1 MSRLNLVDA
10 SHESLTPVKQK
21 LGPKLPPPVR
31 ALANSPAT
39 MNAFL
44 GLQAA
49 MGQGQLP
56 ARLREQIAIAVG
68 NAQGCQYCVSFHTFL
83 GRKAGLSEQEL
94 DMARSGR
101 APNTKDE
108 AAIQFARQI
117 AARRGAVT
125 DNELAAVRAAG
136 WSDGT
141 VVELLG
147 NVIAITFGN
156 YLNHLAQT
164 EIDIPVVEMVPTAM
178 LDGVHASVHA

>member
-10 SHESLTPVKQK
+10 SHDSLTPIKQK

-31 ALANSPAT
+31 VLANSPAT
-39 MNAFL
+39 MNAFF
-44 GLQAA
+44 GLNAA

-56 ARLREQIAIAVG
+56 ARLREQLAIAVG
-68 NAQGCQYCVSFHTFL
+68 NAQGCRYCVSFHTFL
-83 GRKAGLSEQEL
+83 GRRAGLSEPEL

-101 APNTKDE
+101 APNARDE

-125 DNELAAVRAAG
+125 DTELAAVRAAG
-136 WSDGT
+136 WGDSD
-141 VVELLG
+141 VVEMLG

-164 EIDIPVVEMVPTAM
+164 EIDIPIVDLVPAAM
-178 LDGVHASVHA
+178 IDGIHA